1 VPASL
6 ARPWLRGA
14 VIEGEKAALLAK
26 NVLKEKGKN

>member
-14 VIEGEKAALLAK
+14 VIEGEKAALLAE
-26 NVLKEKGKN
+26 NVQKGKREN